1 MRRYYKEGGLT
12 KREKKTL
19 KKHSVHHT
27 PKVLKQIANKV
38 KSGQTFSQAHKDAP
52 KIGKK

>member
-12 KREKKTL
+12 KRETKTL

-27 PKVLKQIANKV
+27 PKVLKQIAEKV
-38 KSGQTFSQAHKDAP
+38 EDGQTFTQAHKDAP

>member
-1 MRRYYKEGGLT
+1 MRRYYSKGGLT
-12 KREKKTL
+12 NRQKKTL

-27 PKVLKQIANKV
+27 PKVLEQIADKV
-38 KSGQTFSQAHKDAP
+38 KDGQTFTQAHKDAP